1 MSEPVISIALDA
13 SAIWRATGRY
23 LGYPI
28 AISEVSLWDC
38 LDQCKERLWDIEI
51 GHDAAAGLLA
61 SWEERKALGQAAADC
76 DGVADASNCGL
87 SDDPDEISV
96 LRTGL
101 GPREPEAASD
111 DLLRMARHAVLSER
125 AASVSLLQA
134 RLRVEADVA
143 ADALAALEAEGT
155 LGPAEAEGGRKVL
168 RAWATTNGLLDEV
181 PPTQHLRTQ
190 SSA

>member
-1 MSEPVISIALDA
+1 M
-13 SAIWRATGRY
+13 
-23 LGYPI
+23 
-28 AISEVSLWDC
+28 WDC

-51 GHDAAAGLLA
+51 SHDAAAGLLA
-61 SWEERKALGQAAADC
+61 SWEERKALEQAAADC
-76 DGVADASNCGL
+76 DGVADASNCSL

-111 DLLRMARHAVLSER
+111 DLLRMAGMPCFLS
-125 AASVSLLQA
+125 
-134 RLRVEADVA
+134 RLRVFRCSRPDSMSKP
-143 ADALAALEAEGT
+143 T
-155 LGPAEAEGGRKVL
+155 SPPMPSPPWRRKVPWAP
-168 RAWATTNGLLDEV
+168 RKPKEGARSSGAWATTNGVPDEV